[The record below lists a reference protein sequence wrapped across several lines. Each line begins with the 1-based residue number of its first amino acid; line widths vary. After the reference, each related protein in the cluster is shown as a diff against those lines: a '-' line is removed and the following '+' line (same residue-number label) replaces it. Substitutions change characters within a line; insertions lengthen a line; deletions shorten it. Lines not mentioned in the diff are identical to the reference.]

1 MSDKIKK
8 DQPTRIRLAKAIEK
22 ELNYKRFLHSLGVA
36 ETAAALAMRYDADVE
51 KAEIAG
57 ILHDCAKYMDEKE
70 LIGICK
76 KRGVAISDAEYDNPS
91 LLHAKAGA
99 ILAQEKYD
107 IDDPE
112 ILEAIRNHTTG
123 KPEMSL
129 LDKII
134 YIADYIEP
142 GRDQAPN
149 LSIVRSM
156 AFEDIDR
163 TLFKILEDI
172 LLYLQATGA
181 RIDPMTGKTY
191 QYYREE
197 LDA

>member
-1 MSDKIKK
+1 MKK

-36 ETAAALAMRYDADVE
+36 ETAATLAMRYDADVE

-123 KPEMSL
+123 KPAMSL

>member
-1 MSDKIKK
+1 MKK

>member
-1 MSDKIKK
+1 MKK
-8 DQPTRIRLAKAIEK
+8 DQPTRLRLVKAMEK
-22 ELNYKRFLHSLGVA
+22 ELNYKRFLHSMGVA
-36 ETAAALAMRYDADVE
+36 ETAAALAMRYDADIE
-51 KAEIAG
+51 QAEIAG
-57 ILHDCAKYMDEKE
+57 ILHDCAKYMDDKE
-70 LIGICK
+70 LISICK
-76 KRGVAISDAEYDNPS
+76 KHSVPISEAEYDNPA

-99 ILAQEKYD
+99 ILAEEKYE

-123 KPEMSL
+123 KPAMSL

-134 YIADYIEP
+134 YVADYIEP
-142 GRDQAPN
+142 GRCQAPN
-149 LSIVRSM
+149 LSIIRSL
-156 AFEDIDR
+156 AFEDLDR

-191 QYYREE
+191 QYYRDE
-197 LDA
+197 LGF

>member
-99 ILAQEKYD
+99 ILAQEQYD

-112 ILEAIRNHTTG
+112 KLKQDLQMYLIQLEKKG
-123 KPEMSL
+123 
-129 LDKII
+129 
-134 YIADYIEP
+134 YI
-142 GRDQAPN
+142 
-149 LSIVRSM
+149 SFS
-156 AFEDIDR
+156 
-163 TLFKILEDI
+163 
-172 LLYLQATGA
+172 GA
-181 RIDPMTGKTY
+181 GGESFD
-191 QYYREE
+191 
-197 LDA
+197 

>member
-99 ILAQEKYD
+99 ILAQEQYD

-123 KPEMSL
+123 KPAMSL